1 MRSEKRDNREI
12 YCHWHSGYVLPA
24 PHVRESFADGKT
36 MCLECQV
43 KMANNLVAAHVT
55 WPELS
60 MVERIKIINQR
71 PDAPNRAP
79 VTTWDEP
86 QTTRDGWIYYVRQ
99 GELIKI
105 GYTSNLAKRL
115 KSYAP
120 TGVLL
125 AVHPGTR
132 ATEKE
137 MHQKFAASLDQGR
150 EWFRPRPE
158 LMRHI
163 EETRSRYGAPDA
175 HQPSLRKHRRAG
187 EDQPKDR
194 YVTRL

>member
-1 MRSEKRDNREI
+1 
-12 YCHWHSGYVLPA
+12 
-24 PHVRESFADGKT
+24 

-43 KMANNLVAAHVT
+43 KMANNLVSSHIA

-71 PDAPNRAP
+71 PDAKVRPP
-79 VTTWDEP
+79 VTTWDNPTDSE
-86 QTTRDGWIYYVRQ
+86 GWIYYVRQ

-115 KSYAP
+115 QSYAP

-158 LMRHI
+158 LLRHI
-163 EETRSRYGAPDA
+163 EETRKQFGSPDA
-175 HQPSLRKHRRAG
+175 HQPRLRKHRRAG
-187 EDQPKDR
+187 EEQPKDR